1 MIECY
6 LYEIN
11 LFEFCSSKE
20 FYKNYNKVDFEKKN
34 LIQHVIERIYFDK
47 LIYKIEDR
55 SLVEKFKWNLRIYLL
70 LSSSDAL
77 GSGCS
82 YYSFENNYL
91 NKKELK
97 ERDLII
103 DELINEKLT
112 SREAVLDTIKELY
125 DNYKSHQIVKQ
136 SFYKF
141 WYKRSNIIKEKL
153 IRCFYCFED
162 KTYIDYNILVDRYLY
177 KFFRN
182 DFTHSAKTNLPA
194 LPDLDLK
201 IKYNKHS
208 DNGIYI
214 AEAYYF
220 DKILSFSTPITKAE
234 KEMLVERKVKLF
246 AKKLYNNETKELE
259 IDSIDFMIN
268 LNFGFSHLAKINE
281 KEYAIN
287 ASIIETIK
295 HALFEGILDL
305 LDIKIDWIT
314 YYKEK
319 YFA

>member
-1 MIECY
+1 MIQY
-6 LYEIN
+6 YIHKIG

-20 FYKNYNKVDFEKKN
+20 FYDNYNRLNLDKQN
-34 LIQHVIERIYFDK
+34 LIHHVIERIYFDK
-47 LIYKIEDR
+47 KIYKIEDI
-55 SLVEKFKWNLRIYLL
+55 SLIEKFKWNLRIYLL

-91 NKKELK
+91 SKKNLK

-103 DELINEKLT
+103 DELISEKLT
-112 SREAVLDTIKELY
+112 SRKNVLDTIKKLY
-125 DNYKSHQIVKQ
+125 NNYKSHQTVKQ

-141 WYKRSNIIKEKL
+141 WNSRSSLIKEKL
-153 IRCFYCFED
+153 TKCFYSFEN
-162 KTYIDYNILVDRYLY
+162 KTHINYDILVDSYLY

-201 IKYNKHS
+201 IKYNKYS
-208 DNGIYI
+208 DNGIHI
-214 AEAYYF
+214 IEAYYL
-220 DKILSFSTPITKAE
+220 DKNLNFKTPITNEE
-234 KEMLVERKVKLF
+234 KEMLVEKKVKLF
-246 AKKLYNNETKELE
+246 AKRLYNDEIKELD
-259 IDSIDFMIN
+259 INSIDFMIN
-268 LNFGFSHLAKINE
+268 LNFGFSYLAQINE
-281 KEYAIN
+281 KEYSIN

-295 HALFEGILDL
+295 YALIEGILDL
-305 LDIKIDWIT
+305 LNIKINWIS

-319 YFA
+319 YFT